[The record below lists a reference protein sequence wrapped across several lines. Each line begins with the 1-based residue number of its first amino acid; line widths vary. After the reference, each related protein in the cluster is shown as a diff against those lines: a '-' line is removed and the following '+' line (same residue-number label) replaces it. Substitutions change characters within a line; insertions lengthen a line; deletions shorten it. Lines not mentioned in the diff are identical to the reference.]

1 MEVRS
6 GQANKLIGYSLF
18 RQRLEDHETAIHNLK
33 SDLETSR
40 LESKNL
46 LQQNAE
52 LQQALLTAREQ
63 LKQRFQLQQL
73 QHGQQQQQL
82 HQQALQQQQV
92 EHQTENSS
100 IKGSVSGNSESEVS
114 LNGEKGEIEGDL
126 EKLSRNDSNSSS
138 YSIVDY
144 ESDQTSAS
152 ENARAD
158 SLGVDDINQTT
169 VVIIISH
176 DIQSAC
182 AIQNS
187 LNALK

>member
-1 MEVRS
+1 M
-6 GQANKLIGYSLF
+6 L

-33 SDLETSR
+33 NDLETSR

-82 HQQALQQQQV
+82 QQQA
-92 EHQTENSS
+92 EHQTESSS

-187 LNALK
+187 LDAPK

>member
-1 MEVRS
+1 M
-6 GQANKLIGYSLF
+6 
-18 RQRLEDHETAIHNLK
+18 EDHETAIRNLK

-63 LKQRFQLQQL
+63 LKHRFQQQQL
-73 QHGQQQQQL
+73 QHEQ
-82 HQQALQQQQV
+82 QQALHQQQQV
-92 EHQTENSS
+92 EQESSSS

-114 LNGEKGEIEGDL
+114 LNGEKGDNENGDI

-158 SLGVDDINQTT
+158 SLGIDDINQTT

-176 DIQSAC
+176 DI
-182 AIQNS
+182 
-187 LNALK
+187 

>member
-1 MEVRS
+1 M
-6 GQANKLIGYSLF
+6 
-18 RQRLEDHETAIHNLK
+18 EDHETAIRNLK

-63 LKQRFQLQQL
+63 LKHRFQQQQL
-73 QHGQQQQQL
+73 QHEQ
-82 HQQALQQQQV
+82 QQALHQQQQV
-92 EHQTENSS
+92 EQESSSS

-114 LNGEKGEIEGDL
+114 LNGEKGDNENGDIV
-126 EKLSRNDSNSSS
+126 SRNDSNSSS

-152 ENARAD
+152 EHARAD
-158 SLGVDDINQTT
+158 SIGVDDINQTT
-169 VVIIISH
+169 VVIIT
-176 DIQSAC
+176 DFFE
-182 AIQNS
+182 
-187 LNALK
+187 

>member
-6 GQANKLIGYSLF
+6 GQNNNSICYLLLRK
-18 RQRLEDHETAIHNLK
+18 RLEDHETAIHNLK
-33 SDLETSR
+33 NDLETSR

-82 HQQALQQQQV
+82 QQQVLQQQQM
-92 EHQTENSS
+92 EHQTESSS

-187 LNALK
+187 LDAPK